1 MTEQFRQ
8 ATAEEVERS
17 KSDPLFI
24 MLMLRHR
31 MREEKQ
37 FEPGAHRMTLSIDDL
52 PSHDYGARNFEL
64 PGHHDHTGA
73 NNVARSIPIYEREL
87 EIMLEHFTT
96 KAADLERMA
105 ANLKVLDTK
114 LGEAYDE
121 IKRLRTLPEGWIV
134 EAQEDQGYEIE
145 RQQDADLREEDS
157 LAACLSGE
165 SSITGYGGSFTVYHD
180 SHDKAEALLALL
192 LENLLS

>member
-1 MTEQFRQ
+1 MIEQFRQ
-8 ATAEEVERS
+8 ATAEEIERS

-37 FEPGAHRMTLSIDDL
+37 FAPGAHRMSFSGDNSNNHVFTAPEGKHEHTYTHPHAVEHSIRVYD
-52 PSHDYGARNFEL
+52 
-64 PGHHDHTGA
+64 
-73 NNVARSIPIYEREL
+73 REL

-105 ANLKVLDTK
+105 ANLKVLGTK